1 MKSTLFLGLLF
12 CSCAKTGD
20 SDSGS
25 PNTLPS
31 LEGVRIVPEDVYEDS
46 TVSCEAEGWFD
57 ADGDPPL
64 FELEWFVNGAPVSA
78 DQTLDGAV
86 FSKGDEIACSLLP
99 LDSVG
104 AGEARE
110 AIVTVLNSLPSGESA
125 EIFPEDLSVH
135 STLRVEVSGE
145 ADTDQDAVT
154 WTTSWKVN
162 DVFQQ
167 ESPQLSGNLLLRG
180 DVVFASVVPND
191 GEDNGES
198 LATPTVT
205 IGNALP
211 TVVSVSIYPNPATE
225 NDQLSAIVQAHD
237 DDGDSVSSSYIWT
250 VNGQDVWHGATLSSS
265 YFVSGKNVQV
275 SITPFDGFD
284 TGKAAVSDSVLIQ

>member
-1 MKSTLFLGLLF
+1 MKSIFFVGLVF
-12 CSCAKTGD
+12 CSCAKDGD
-20 SDSGS
+20 SDSGTS
-25 PNTLPS
+25 NTLPI
-31 LEGVRIVPEDVYEDS
+31 LEGVRIVPEVVYEDS

-64 FELEWFVNGAPVSA
+64 FELEWFVNGASVSA
-78 DQTLDGAV
+78 GLTLNGGV

-104 AGEARE
+104 AGEPQE
-110 AIVTVLNSLPSGESA
+110 ATAMVSNSLPTGESA
-125 EIFPEDLSVH
+125 VVLPEDLSVH

-145 ADTDQDAVT
+145 SDADQDAVT

-162 DVFQQ
+162 EVFQQ

-198 LATPTVT
+198 LVTPTVT

-211 TVVSVSIYPNPATE
+211 TVVSVSIYPDPATE

-250 VNGQDVWHGATLSSS
+250 VNGQDVWHGSTLSNS
-265 YFVSGKNVQV
+265 YFDSGKNVQV
-275 SITPFDGFD
+275 SVTPFDGFD
-284 TGKAAVSDSVLIQ
+284 TGKAVISDSVLIE

>member
-1 MKSTLFLGLLF
+1 MKSIFFLGLVV
-12 CSCAKTGD
+12 CSCANGVD
-20 SDSGS
+20 SDSGT

-31 LEGVRIVPEDVYEDS
+31 LQGVRVVPEDVYEDS

-64 FELEWFVNGAPVSA
+64 FELQWFVNDVSVSA
-78 DQTLDGAV
+78 DNTLDGV
-86 FSKGDEIACSLLP
+86 LFSKGDEITCHLLP

-104 AGEARE
+104 AGEPAE
-110 AIVTVLNSLPSGESA
+110 GTAIVSNSLPTGESA
-125 EIFPEDLSVH
+125 EIFPGDLSVH

-145 ADTDQDAVT
+145 ADVDQDAVT

-162 DVFQQ
+162 GLFQQ

-180 DVVFASVVPND
+180 DAVFALVTPND
-191 GEDNGES
+191 GEDNGEA
-198 LATPTVT
+198 LVTPTVT

-211 TVVSVSIYPNPATE
+211 TVVSVSIYPDPATE
-225 NDQLSAIVQAHD
+225 NDPLSAIVQAHD
-237 DDGDSVSSSYIWT
+237 DDGDTVTTTYVWT
-250 VNGQDVWHGATLSSS
+250 VDGQEVWHGALLSNS
-265 YFVSGKNVQV
+265 YFVSGQNVQV

-284 TGKAAVSDSVLIQ
+284 TGKASVSDSVLIE